1 MELRLPMQGNPTCE
15 PIQVIRANN
24 QTHIHTDKY
33 IPWQSQGNL
42 LPLFISVT
50 AVAESR
56 RERGGGL
63 GIGECREMG
72 QEVEREGR
80 RSKWV

>member
-33 IPWQSQGNL
+33 IPWQSQCNL

-56 RERGGGL
+56 SERGREEEEDWGL
-63 GIGECREMG
+63 ENAG
-72 QEVEREGR
+72 
-80 RSKWV
+80 KWGKK